1 MDAISGLFDNY
12 YTQNSQSSRKTDELE
27 SRLKNQDLSEATDE
41 ELMSACKEFEAYFVE
56 QVMQQ
61 MKKTI
66 PKSEE
71 EEDNKYLDYFGDMML
86 QEYSSVI
93 AERGDLGIA
102 QELYESM
109 KNNIVGLN
117 IKQAEV
123 TEEATVK
130 AQETAGAV
138 QKTETL

>member
-12 YTQNSQSSRKTDELE
+12 YTQHSQSSMKTSELE
-27 SRLKNQDLSEATDE
+27 NKLKNQDLSETTDE
-41 ELMSACKEFEAYFVE
+41 ELMSACKEFEAYFIE
-56 QVMQQ
+56 QVLQQ
-61 MKKTI
+61 MKETI

-86 QEYSSVI
+86 QEYSSI
-93 AERGDLGIA
+93 ITERGDLGIA

-109 KNNIVGLN
+109 KNNTNALN

-123 TEEATVK
+123 TEEAAVK
-130 AQETAGAV
+130 AQEVAATA
-138 QKTETL
+138 QKTEML

>member
-12 YTQNSQSSRKTDELE
+12 YTQHSQSSMKTSELE
-27 SRLKNQDLSEATDE
+27 NKLKNQNISEQTDE
-41 ELMSACKEFEAYFVE
+41 ELMDACKEFEAYFIE

-61 MKKTI
+61 VKETI

-86 QEYSSVI
+86 QECASIITEEGS
-93 AERGDLGIA
+93 LGIA

-109 KNNIVGLN
+109 KNNTNALN
-117 IKQAEV
+117 IRQAEI

-130 AQETAGAV
+130 AQETAGAAR
-138 QKTETL
+138 KAEE

>member
-12 YTQNSQSSRKTDELE
+12 YTQHSQSSTKTSELE
-27 SRLKNQDLSEATDE
+27 NRLKNQDLSEKTDE
-41 ELMSACKEFEAYFVE
+41 ELMSACKEFEAYFIE

-61 MKKTI
+61 VKETI
-66 PKSEE
+66 PKSED

-86 QEYSSVI
+86 QECASI
-93 AERGDLGIA
+93 ITERGDLGIA

-109 KNNIVGLN
+109 KNNISALN
-117 IKQAEV
+117 IKQAEI

-130 AQETAGAV
+130 AQENAGAAQRAEV
-138 QKTETL
+138 